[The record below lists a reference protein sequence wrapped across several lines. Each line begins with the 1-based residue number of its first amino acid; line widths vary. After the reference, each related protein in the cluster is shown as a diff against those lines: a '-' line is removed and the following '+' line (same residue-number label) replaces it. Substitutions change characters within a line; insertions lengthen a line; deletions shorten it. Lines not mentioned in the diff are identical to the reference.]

1 MSEREE
7 PEAREDDEKD
17 AVTQEEQG
25 PDASELHEDPAYE
38 PPDPNLKGIKGG

>member
-7 PEAREDDEKD
+7 PEAREDEGED
-17 AVTQEEQG
+17 AVPQEEEG